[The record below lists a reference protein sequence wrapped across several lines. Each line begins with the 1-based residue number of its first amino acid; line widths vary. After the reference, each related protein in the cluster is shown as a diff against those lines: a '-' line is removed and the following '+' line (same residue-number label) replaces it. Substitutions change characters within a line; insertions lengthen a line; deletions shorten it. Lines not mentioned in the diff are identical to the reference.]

1 MATELHHHDTAVR
14 SAFHPDVA
22 GYEQVNRDA
31 NRLLTKPGKGYLALL
46 GMSIGLVLL
55 MVVAELHNIVYGL
68 GMSGLTNPV
77 GWGVYITTFVFWV
90 GIGHAGTLISAILY
104 LFRAP
109 WRQSIYR
116 FAEAMTVFA
125 VLTAALFPI
134 IHIGRPWFFYW
145 LLPLP
150 SQRHLW
156 PNFRSPL
163 LWDVFA
169 VTTYLTVSSVFFFIG
184 LIPDIAA
191 ARDSATHPMRKK
203 VYTVLALGW
212 KGTDREWR
220 HFTRAY
226 LFLAALATP
235 LVLSVHSV
243 VSWDFAVSI
252 VPGWHTTIFAPYFVA
267 GAILSGVAMVVTLM
281 VPVQRIF
288 GLGAYFTPVHYDRL
302 AKLLLLTSL
311 IVGYAYGMEY
321 FMAWYSGE
329 LFERDVFWDRVT
341 GDYWWAGWSMITF
354 NAIIPQLLWIRKIR
368 LNLNAFFLISIFVNI
383 GMWWERFVIIVPSL
397 AHSYEPWKFMNY
409 HMTWVEASILMGSFG
424 WFFMWFLLFLRYLPG
439 LSIAEIKEVLP
450 PPMRHAHDAAAHTAQ
465 VDASGTQVDW
475 AGYTEV
481 ERR

>member
-1 MATELHHHDTAVR
+1 MATTDTPAPTVIR
-14 SAFHPDVA
+14 SSFHPDVEN
-22 GYEQVNRDA
+22 YEQVNRDA
-31 NRLLTKPGKGYLALL
+31 DRLLTKPGKGYLALL
-46 GMSIGLVLL
+46 GMAIGLVLL
-55 MVVAELHNIVYGL
+55 MVVAELHNVWYGL

-169 VTTYLTVSSVFFFIG
+169 VTTYLTVSSVFFYIG

-191 ARDSATHPMRKK
+191 ARDTATNPMRKR
-203 VYTVLALGW
+203 VYTILSLGW

-226 LFLAALATP
+226 MFLAALATP

-243 VSWDFAVSI
+243 VSWDFAVSV

-302 AKLLLLTSL
+302 AKLLLLTSI

-329 LFERDVFWDRVT
+329 LYERDVFWDRVT

-354 NAIIPQLLWIRKIR
+354 NAVVPHLLWIKKIR
-368 LNLNAFFLISIFVNI
+368 QNVPVLFVISIVVNI
-383 GMWWERFVIIVPSL
+383 GMWLERFVIIVTSLHRDFLPS
-397 AHSYEPWKFMNY
+397 SWGMYQGSRYDWSFY
-409 HMTWVEASILMGSFG
+409 IGTMG
-424 WFFMWFLLFLRYLPG
+424 LFLTLFYLFIRVLPMIAIFEMRMLLPG
-439 LSIAEIKEVLP
+439 GGK
-450 PPMRHAHDAAAHTAQ
+450 AHQDDAA
-465 VDASGTQVDW
+465 
-475 AGYTEV
+475 
-481 ERR
+481 R

>member
-1 MATELHHHDTAVR
+1 MSTELR
-14 SAFHPDVA
+14 SIYHPEVT
-22 GYEQVNRDA
+22 GYADVNRDA
-31 NRLLTKPGKGYLALL
+31 MRLLTRPGKGYLALL
-46 GMSIGLVLL
+46 GLSVALVGLAAISFLLQIYYGIGL
-55 MVVAELHNIVYGL
+55 AGI
-68 GMSGLTNPV
+68 TNPV
-77 GWGVYITTFVFWV
+77 GWGTFITTFVFWV
-90 GIGHAGTLISAILY
+90 GIGHAGTLISAILF

-116 FAEAMTVFA
+116 LAEAMTVFA
-125 VLTAALFPI
+125 VLTAGLFPL

-150 SQRHLW
+150 SQRQIW

-163 LWDVFA
+163 EWDVFA

-191 ARDSATHPMRKK
+191 ARDETTVPWRKR
-203 VYTVLALGW
+203 VYGALALGW
-212 KGTDREWR
+212 RGTDREWKN
-220 HFTRAY
+220 FTRAY

-267 GAILSGVAMVVTLM
+267 GAILSGVAMVVSIA
-281 VPVQRIF
+281 VPIRKIF
-288 GLGAYFTPVHYDRL
+288 RLEAYLTELHFDRL

-311 IVGYAYGMEY
+311 IVGYAYAMEY

-329 LFERDVFWDRVT
+329 LYERDVFWDRVT

-354 NAIIPQLLWIRKIR
+354 NAIIPQLLWIPRFR
-368 LNLNAFFLISIFVNI
+368 RNLNAFFLISIFVNI
-383 GMWWERFVIIVPSL
+383 GMWWERFVIIIPSL
-397 AHSYEPWKFMNY
+397 ARSFEPWKFMNY
-409 HMTWVEASILMGSFG
+409 HMSITEAFILLGSFG
-424 WFFMWFLLFLRYLPG
+424 WFFMWFLLFLRFLPA
-439 LSIAEIKEVLP
+439 LSIAEIKEILP
-450 PPMRHAHDAAAHTAQ
+450 PPFKRHAAEQTAESERARL
-465 VDASGTQVDW
+465 VEELPT
-475 AGYTEV
+475 GYKEF

>member
-1 MATELHHHDTAVR
+1 METVTR
-14 SAFHPDVA
+14 SVFHPEIT
-22 GYEQVNRDA
+22 GYEDVNRDA

-46 GMSIGLVLL
+46 GMSVGLVGLLGIGLLE
-55 MVVAELHNIVYGL
+55 MVAYGL
-68 GMSGLTNPV
+68 GTAGDNWAT
-77 GWGVYITTFVFWV
+77 YITTFVFWV

-104 LFRAP
+104 LFRAA

-125 VLTAALFPI
+125 VLTAALFPL
-134 IHIGRPWFFYW
+134 IHVGRPWFAYW

-150 SQRHLW
+150 SQRHIW
-156 PNFRSPL
+156 PDFRSPL

-191 ARDSATHPMRKK
+191 ARDSATVPWRKK
-203 VYTVLALGW
+203 TYAVLSLGW
-212 KGTDREWR
+212 RGTDREWR

-281 VPVQRIF
+281 VPVGRIF
-288 GLGAYFTPVHYDRL
+288 RLGRYFTPLHYDRL
-302 AKLLLLTSL
+302 GKLLLLTSS
-311 IVGYAYGMEY
+311 IVGFAYGTEY

-329 LFERDVFWDRVT
+329 LFERGVFWDRVT
-341 GDYWWAGWSMITF
+341 GQYAYAGWCMITF
-354 NAIIPQLLWIRKIR
+354 NGFVPQLLWIKKIR
-368 LNLNAFFLISIFVNI
+368 QNLNAFFIISILVNI
-383 GMWWERFVIIVPSL
+383 GMWYERFVIITPSL
-397 AHSYEPWKFMNY
+397 AHSYEPWKWVNY
-409 HMTWVEASILMGSFG
+409 HMTWVEAAILLGSFG
-424 WFFMWFLLFLRYLPG
+424 WFFMWFLLFLRFLPG

-450 PPMRHAHDAAAHTAQ
+450 PPLKHHHAGAHTAKG
-465 VDASGTQVDW
+465 DAAQLGESLPT
-475 AGYTEV
+475 GYKEF

>member
-1 MATELHHHDTAVR
+1 MATELNTVTR

-22 GYEQVNRDA
+22 SYEDVNRDA
-31 NRLLTKPGKGYLALL
+31 NRLLSKPGKGYLALL
-46 GMSIGLVLL
+46 GMSIGLVGL
-55 MVVAELHNIVYGL
+55 MVIAELHNIAYGL

-150 SQRHLW
+150 SQRQIW

-191 ARDSATHPMRKK
+191 ARDSATHPVRKK
-203 VYTVLALGW
+203 VYTILALGW

-281 VPVQRIF
+281 VPVHRVF
-288 GLGAYFTPVHYDRL
+288 KLGRYFTPVHYDRL
-302 AKLLLLTSL
+302 GKLLLLTSI

-329 LFERDVFWDRVT
+329 LYERDVFWDRVT
-341 GDYWWAGWSMITF
+341 GEYWWAGWSMITF
-354 NAIIPQLLWIRKIR
+354 NAIIPQLLWFKRIR
-368 LNLNAFFLISIFVNI
+368 LNMNAFFLISVLVNI

-409 HMTWVEASILMGSFG
+409 HLTWVEASILLGSFG

-450 PPMRHAHDAAAHTAQ
+450 PPLKHHHVEEHA
-465 VDASGTQVDW
+465 
-475 AGYTEV
+475 AGYV
-481 ERR
+481 ETARTLPTGYAEFEKR

>member
-1 MATELHHHDTAVR
+1 MANAIR
-14 SAFHPDVA
+14 SIFHPHVE
-22 GYEQVNRDA
+22 GYADVNRDA
-31 NRLLTKPGKGYLALL
+31 ARLLTRPGKGYLALL
-46 GMSIGLVLL
+46 GMSISLVVGALVAFL
-55 MVVAELHNIVYGL
+55 YQVVFGL
-68 GMSGLTNPV
+68 GLSGLTNPV
-77 GWGVYITTFVFWV
+77 GWGTFITTFVFWV

-125 VLTAALFPI
+125 VLTAGLFPI

-150 SQRHLW
+150 SQRGLW

-191 ARDSATHPMRKK
+191 ARDSATVPWRKK
-203 VYTVLALGW
+203 VYAALAMGW
-212 KGTDREWR
+212 QGTDNEWK

-281 VPVQRIF
+281 VPVRKIF
-288 GLGAYFTPVHYDRL
+288 RLGAYFTDLHFDRM

-311 IVGYAYGMEY
+311 IVGFAYAMEY

-329 LFERDVFWDRVT
+329 LYERDVFWDRVT

-354 NAIIPQLLWIRKIR
+354 NAIIPQFLWIKKIR
-368 LNLNAFFLISIFVNI
+368 MNLNAFFIISILVNI
-383 GMWWERFVIIVPSL
+383 GMWYERFVIIVPSL
-397 AHSYEPWKFMNY
+397 AHSYAPWKWMNY
-409 HMTWVEASILMGSFG
+409 HMSWTEMTILMGSFG
-424 WFFMWFLLFLRYLPG
+424 WFFMWFLLFLRFLPG

-450 PPMRHAHDAAAHTAQ
+450 PPMKHHDPAL
-465 VDASGTQVDW
+465 SS
-475 AGYTEV
+475 AGADPAEATEELPTGYKEM

>member
-1 MATELHHHDTAVR
+1 MATETETTVVR
-14 SAFHPDVA
+14 SSFHPDVES
-22 GYEQVNRDA
+22 YEQVNRDA
-31 NRLLTKPGKGYLALL
+31 MRLLTRPGKGYVALL
-46 GMSIGLVLL
+46 AMSVALVGLLVL
-55 MVVAELHNIVYGL
+55 AELHNIIYGL
-68 GMSGLTNPV
+68 GMIGDNWAV
-77 GWGVYITTFVFWV
+77 MITTFVFWV

-109 WRQSIYR
+109 WRQAIYR

-125 VLTAALFPI
+125 VLTAALFPLL
-134 IHIGRPWFFYW
+134 HIGRPWFFYW

-150 SQRHLW
+150 SQRHIW

-169 VTTYLTVSSVFFFIG
+169 VTTYLTVSSVFFYIG

-191 ARDSATHPMRKK
+191 ARDSTTDPMRKK
-203 VYTVLALGW
+203 VYGVLSLGW
-212 KGTDREWR
+212 RGTDREWR

-281 VPVQRIF
+281 VPVHKIF
-288 GLGAYFTPVHYDRL
+288 RLGAYFTPVHYDRL

-321 FMAWYSGE
+321 FMAYYSGE
-329 LFERDVFWDRVT
+329 LYERDVFWDRVT

-354 NAIIPQLLWIRKIR
+354 NAIVPQLLWIKKIR
-368 LNLNAFFLISIFVNI
+368 QNLNAFFIISVFVNI
-383 GMWWERFVIIVPSL
+383 GMWYERFVIIVPSL
-397 AHSYEPWKFMNY
+397 SHSYEPWKFWNM
-409 HMTWVEASILMGSFG
+409 HMTWVDASLLLGSFG

-439 LSIAEIKEVLP
+439 LSMAEIKEVLP
-450 PPMRHAHDAAAHTAQ
+450 PPMKHHAPQHQAHDEAAMVAETLP
-465 VDASGTQVDW
+465 T
-475 AGYTEV
+475 GYKEWEV
-481 ERR
+481 R